1 MIKQEEVY
9 EIGRFNK
16 PHGLQGELSFTFNDD
31 VFDRV
36 EAPYLICE
44 LDGIMVPFFIESYR
58 FKSDS
63 TALVKLEDV
72 DSSEWAKRFTNV
84 RVYFPKALAQGS
96 APEEFTWNYFVGFE
110 LHDEEAGYV
119 GKIIDIDTTTVNT
132 LFLIETDEEEELMIP
147 AHETMIKGV
156 DNDERILLMELP
168 EGLLG

>member
-110 LHDEEAGYV
+110 LHDSETGYV
-119 GKIIDIDTTTVNT
+119 GTIIDIDTTTVNT

-147 AHETMIKGV
+147 AHETMIQGV

-168 EGLLG
+168 EGLID